1 MEEPKNYSKDG
12 EIVVFANAELHTREV
27 IFKALY
33 WYGDKFHTN
42 VGLYNQN
49 TYKIILSPL
58 INTQISEIELDL
70 YLSKLERD
78 LIDFSL
84 RQIIN
89 TETTTIRELLTAKAF
104 ANGDFED
111 EPTGEF
117 SDPVGFNPRNF

>member
-1 MEEPKNYSKDG
+1 MQEPKNHSKDG
-12 EIVVFANAELHTREV
+12 EIVVFANAELYPREV

-42 VGLYNQN
+42 VGLFNQN
-49 TYKIILSPL
+49 TYKITLNPLDNSQLSE
-58 INTQISEIELDL
+58 NEMDL

-78 LIDFSL
+78 LIDFNL

-89 TETTTIRELLTAKAF
+89 IETTTIRELLTAKAF

-111 EPTGEF
+111 EPTGEL